1 MAANHSKKKQKKPS
15 RRRENMRPSVEEC
28 GNYWL
33 AVALKRKGTIVS
45 VEEVYPA
52 TGRDHQA
59 QLACTKLNNN
69 AAHGGTWLS
78 YQLEYVRK
86 GDHGTPAE

>member
-1 MAANHSKKKQKKPS
+1 
-15 RRRENMRPSVEEC
+15 MRPPVNERD
-28 GNYWL
+28 NYWL
-33 AVALKRKGTIVS
+33 VVALTKKGRIIS